1 MSNPFQVALTNL
13 KLAGNKANIKQEIID
28 LLSSPERQ
36 IETYIPFK
44 LDSGK
49 LQIAKGFR
57 VQYNNWRG
65 PYKGGLRYHPNVDLD
80 EVKALAFWMTIKN
93 AVINVP
99 FGGGKGGIEIDPK
112 KLSEKEL
119 ERLTRGFARK
129 LAPNVGPE
137 VDVPAPDVNT
147 NSQTMDWFASE
158 YAKVAGKNAPA
169 VVTGKSIGKGGSE
182 GRTEATGLGGFF
194 VLEQLVKKL
203 KLKKSLTVAVQGF
216 GNVGF
221 HIAKL
226 LQEAG
231 YKVVA
236 LSDSKGGIYNKD
248 EQGFDIGEVK
258 KYKQKTGLLAGYKQT
273 ENTVNI
279 ANKAII
285 LLPVDIL
292 IPAALENVIT
302 EENATNIEAK
312 VIFEMANGPTSDK
325 ADQILDK
332 RKILVVPDVLANA
345 GGVTVSYYEWY
356 QNMKNQKWSKKQ
368 VNSKLKKAMVASFE
382 EIWEISRTKRVSLR
396 LAAYI
401 LALQRLSKKANFL
414 S

>member
-13 KLAGNKANIKQEIID
+13 KLAGSKGNIKQEIID

-36 IETYIPFK
+36 IEIYIPFK

-57 VQYNNWRG
+57 VQYNNWLG
-65 PYKGGLRYHPNVDLD
+65 PYKGGLRYHPDVDLD

-93 AVINVP
+93 AVIGVP

-112 KLSEKEL
+112 KLSVKEL

-129 LAPNVGPE
+129 LAPNIGPD

-158 YAKVAGKNAPA
+158 YAKVMGKNAPA
-169 VVTGKSIGKGGSE
+169 VVTGKSIGNGGSE
-182 GRTEATGLGGFF
+182 GREEATGLGGFF
-194 VLEQLVKKL
+194 VLEQLIKKL
-203 KLKKSLTVAVQGF
+203 KIKKPLTVAIQGF

-226 LQEAG
+226 LAEAG

-236 LSDSKGGIYNKD
+236 ISDSKGGIYNKD
-248 EQGFDIGEVK
+248 EQGFDVK
-258 KYKQKTGLLAGYKQT
+258 RIKEYKQKTGLLSGYKQT

-285 LLPVDIL
+285 LLP
-292 IPAALENVIT
+292 AWLE
-302 EENATNIEAK
+302 
-312 VIFEMANGPTSDK
+312 
-325 ADQILDK
+325 
-332 RKILVVPDVLANA
+332 
-345 GGVTVSYYEWY
+345 
-356 QNMKNQKWSKKQ
+356 
-368 VNSKLKKAMVASFE
+368 
-382 EIWEISRTKRVSLR
+382 
-396 LAAYI
+396 
-401 LALQRLSKKANFL
+401 
-414 S
+414 